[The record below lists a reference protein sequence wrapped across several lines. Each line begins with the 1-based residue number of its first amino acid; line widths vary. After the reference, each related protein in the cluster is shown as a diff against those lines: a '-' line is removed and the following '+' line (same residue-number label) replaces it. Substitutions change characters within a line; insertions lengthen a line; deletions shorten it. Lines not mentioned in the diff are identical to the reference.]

1 VDPEPGEEVFFHGH
15 PSWRSLALFYAK
27 GLLASL
33 VIGIVAG
40 IASAI
45 ADGTVQAGWVIAVVL
60 VVFVILIF
68 AGQIKRVQTTYSI
81 TNQRLTIETGL
92 LTRELHETRLER
104 VQNVNSHQTLSQR
117 MLRVGSVDFDTAGAP
132 SSISPSTASAT
143 RARSCAQSTGRCA
156 PCGPTRTPRP
166 TRASSLSQAP
176 PSRPGRV
183 NFGDLVP
190 PLDPKRQRSL
200 PGPGGVGTL
209 AFWFHPLDPKR
220 QSSPGASAERPSL
233 TNVGVWRP
241 TDGRQS
247 LKVRN
252 RALDASRC

>member
-1 VDPEPGEEVFFHGH
+1 VDPEPGEEIFFHGH

-45 ADGTVQAGWVIAVVL
+45 ADGAVQAGWIIAVVL
-60 VVFVILIF
+60 VVFVVLIV

-117 MLRVGSVDFDTAGAP
+117 VLRVGSVDTAG
-132 SSISPSTASAT
+132 
-143 RARSCAQSTGRCA
+143 
-156 PCGPTRTPRP
+156 
-166 TRASSLSQAP
+166 
-176 PSRPGRV
+176 
-183 NFGDLVP
+183 
-190 PLDPKRQRSL
+190 
-200 PGPGGVGTL
+200 
-209 AFWFHPLDPKR
+209 
-220 QSSPGASAERPSL
+220 SAEFNFSFR
-233 TNVGVWRP
+233 GVSHP
-241 TDGRQS
+241 RQI
-247 LKVRN
+247 VRTVD
-252 RALDASRC
+252 RALRALRADQNPQTDASV